1 MAERPAYL
9 VEGRDCHVG
18 HTEPWEEYE
27 MDREDNHELW
37 GIHNLALG
45 VDEGKPPGE
54 DGR

>member
-27 MDREDNHELW
+27 MDRETEEM
-37 GIHNLALG
+37 
-45 VDEGKPPGE
+45 EGQPQKQ
-54 DGR
+54 